1 MKNIKNYLFVA
12 LAAVLSA
19 GIFSCTEEAPA
30 YEPAAKPT
38 TAEVF
43 FSSELASSYEVRNMS
58 QFSVPV
64 SRIDSVAELTVPV
77 KATCDATIFTA
88 PASVTFK
95 AGQATADYVISI
107 NEEAIE
113 LNTPYEFSLEIGE
126 QTTEY
131 GVNSY
136 AFTAM
141 AALPWIKFATGHM
154 TEGWWG
160 EEEDETM
167 YYQQITETLRYCYI
181 TNCFDTEG
189 AATPTNYYFYWDT
202 ETNFLSIPMQYM
214 GYTNGD
220 GYKVYFGDGAAF
232 YEAYYGLEYLHDK
245 GFADGADFLYNY
257 YGDPRPYYDGNGG
270 FYLAD
275 YFFFDPAGD
284 KAGKGYQF
292 GGDMD
297 VFIAEGFTRK
307 DYTVSVAYNGKCFD
321 KDNNPGIMASVI
333 AGPDVENVKVA
344 LCVKGEEEACLNGI
358 LTDSVA
364 YAETTGGMVI
374 VPFNEEPVNGKY
386 SLVAVS
392 FGGDEA
398 QEVATASFN
407 YENTV
412 AQETWTEIGTGDYT
426 YHLLWYDGEDE
437 EGNPIPAVDK
447 GLTLSRSDINPYKYM
462 ISNWG
467 GGVNFTFTMLPTGS
481 IIVDEQEVGADY
493 QAGDPIMVA
502 DLVDYTGGKKYGESS
517 YDAATG
523 TYSFALLYFCSAGQ
537 FGHGIETFVLSD
549 DEEAEKAA
557 QMRFATGVQK
567 NSRVKRAFDLVE
579 FNGNL

>member
-95 AGQATADYVISI
+95 AGQATADYVIAI
-107 NEEAIE
+107 NEEAIQ

-141 AALPWIKFATGHM
+141 AALPWVKFATGHL
-154 TEGWWG
+154 TEIWWD

-167 YYQQITETLRYCYI
+167 YYQQISDNMRYCYI
-181 TNCFDTEG
+181 TNCYDATGSAGPFD
-189 AATPTNYYFYWDT
+189 YYFYWNT
-202 ETNFLSIPMQYM
+202 ETNEISIPCQFI
-214 GYTNGD
+214 GYVSSGIKIYLGDAGSFYEGFYGLDQLQGD
-220 GYKVYFGDGAAF
+220 GYANGA
-232 YEAYYGLEYLHDK
+232 EYAKAKDK
-245 GFADGADFLYNY
+245 KL
-257 YGDPRPYYDGNGG
+257 PYYDGNGG

-275 YFFFDPAGD
+275 WFFCDLSSEKKGS
-284 KAGKGYQF
+284 GYQF
-292 GGDMD
+292 GGDAD
-297 VFIAEGFTRK
+297 VFIADGFIRK
-307 DYTVSVAYNGKCFD
+307 DYTLSVAYNGKCFD
-321 KDNNPGIMASVI
+321 VDNNPGIMASVI

-364 YAETTGGMVI
+364 YAETTGGEVI

-426 YHLLWYDGEDE
+426 YTILWSDGEDE
-437 EGNPIPAVDK
+437 EGNPLPAVDK

-493 QAGDPIMVA
+493 KAGDPIMVA
-502 DLVDYTGGKKYGESS
+502 DLVDFTGGKKYGESS

-523 TYSFALLYFCSAGQ
+523 TFSFALLYFCSAGQ
-537 FGHGIETFVLSD
+537 FGHDIETFVLSD
-549 DEEAEKAA
+549 DDEAEKAA
-557 QMRFATGVQK
+557 HMRFATGVQK